1 MSHTFGAVPIAGAGF
16 GCTATGGLLLL
27 NVTCADLPTLQPVG
41 SRLEGVRS
49 ARDLPAPAQSLERD
63 QEGSMDSGMDIENP
77 HLDPVENF
85 SYLRLISA
93 DGHEFLMDRR
103 VAYEC
108 DTFKKMVEQDGFKEG
123 MTSEIKLPTITGK
136 LLEKVASPE
145 IYSKPLHTL
154 PHAHT
159 SKKLEHVIEYLYY
172 KYKYTDAKVSIPEL
186 PIDDENVL
194 DLLLVANYL
203 NL

>member
-1 MSHTFGAVPIAGAGF
+1 MES
-16 GCTATGGLLLL
+16 
-27 NVTCADLPTLQPVG
+27 
-41 SRLEGVRS
+41 S
-49 ARDLPAPAQSLERD
+49 
-63 QEGSMDSGMDIENP
+63 MDIENP

-136 LLEKVASPE
+136 LLEKV
-145 IYSKPLHTL
+145 
-154 PHAHT
+154 
-159 SKKLEHVIEYLYY
+159 IEYLYY

-186 PIDDENVL
+186 PIDDEIVL